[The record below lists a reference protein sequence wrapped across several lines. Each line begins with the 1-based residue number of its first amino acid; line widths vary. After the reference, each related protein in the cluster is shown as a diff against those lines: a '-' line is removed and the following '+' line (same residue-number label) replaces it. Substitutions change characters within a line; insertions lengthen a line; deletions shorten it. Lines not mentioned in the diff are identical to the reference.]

1 MSIYIFLY
9 LDHKELPMTA
19 VFSKV
24 CYCHWSLTYIDKD
37 GRLLKISDLPV
48 NC

>member
-24 CYCHWSLTYIDKD
+24 CYCHWSLTYID
-37 GRLLKISDLPV
+37 I
-48 NC
+48 NNF